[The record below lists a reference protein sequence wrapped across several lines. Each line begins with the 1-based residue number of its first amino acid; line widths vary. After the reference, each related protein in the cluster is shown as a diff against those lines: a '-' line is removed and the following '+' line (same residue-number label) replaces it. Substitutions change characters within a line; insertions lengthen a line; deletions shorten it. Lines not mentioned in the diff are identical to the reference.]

1 MLKWFAV
8 DMTLGSFHTFFWNV
22 SQEQAATPIDSK
34 RFGGGNEE
42 EIFSTWED

>member
-8 DMTLGSFHTFFWNV
+8 DMTLGSFHTFGNV

-34 RFGGGNEE
+34 RFGGE
-42 EIFSTWED
+42 